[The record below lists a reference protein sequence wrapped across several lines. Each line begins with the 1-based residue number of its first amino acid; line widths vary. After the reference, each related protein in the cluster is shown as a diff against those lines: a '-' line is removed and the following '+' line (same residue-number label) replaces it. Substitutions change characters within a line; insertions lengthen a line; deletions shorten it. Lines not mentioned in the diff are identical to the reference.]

1 MKNGIKIFVVL
12 CIVIVISIVLYWCV
26 DIIPMYGYDS
36 TTKGNIVENI
46 DEKEICGNI
55 INKKYETLLY
65 YDVSQLNSMYINK
78 YSEKIKQ
85 FSSTSDY
92 EYILNEFHSIK
103 INEISKKSNNTY
115 IIDYAVCNKDNSE
128 NQVTTIIKFNRNMT
142 RVVIVY
148 DTTFEVS
155 DGE

>member
-1 MKNGIKIFVVL
+1 
-12 CIVIVISIVLYWCV
+12 
-26 DIIPMYGYDS
+26 MYGYDS

-78 YSEKIKQ
+78 YSEKISR

-92 EYILNEFHSIK
+92 EYILNKFHSIK
-103 INEISKKSNNTY
+103 INEIYKKSNNTY
-115 IIDYAVCNKDNSE
+115 NYKVNTYI
-128 NQVTTIIKFNRNMT
+128 TIT
-142 RVVIVY
+142 Y
-148 DTTFEVS
+148 Y
-155 DGE
+155 